1 MSATGGGT
9 PGDPGSPQ
17 RRPQRYSPGSM
28 VVRLR
33 LALAVFV
40 LLVGAAIGLVA
51 LGTSEQ
57 SSATRSV
64 VERLQPLEVAT
75 AQIRA
80 DFASTQAALHA
91 YVDTGTPRF
100 LGFYRADRA
109 ALAREFTAAAALAT
123 GASLTDL
130 RIQRQ
135 SVRAWHGYADRML
148 TAGAGSTALARLTN
162 QAYPSSRVF
171 YRANSRM
178 RVRLRAQAGLE
189 IGRGEAALDRAIL
202 FGGLLAGLAVLGAV
216 AVAVGTVRSIAAPL
230 QGLTAVLRRLTSGD
244 YGARAAVAGP
254 AEIQEAAVSL
264 NELADEASRLR
275 GQEAEHGRLA
285 AVARAAGLRIR
296 ENLRAEDVLNEAR
309 AVIERELGGDT
320 AYLHLVEDGRVSL
333 PIGHEHDW
341 VLPLSFLDRLGP
353 SFIEMMRGLYPRHGA
368 LVVQDFQGPDG
379 ALIPPEF
386 REPMIDAGLA
396 SQVLAPFGVGSEM
409 LGFIVLSRRSRRRP
423 WTPAEVDAVQSVAT
437 DLGRGLHHAR
447 MYEAENTLVAEL
459 REIDRMKSD
468 FLATVSHELRTPLT
482 SIAGFVE
489 LLRDRDAGSLSETQA
504 GMLETIQR
512 NTARLRHLI
521 EDVLTLSKIESRA
534 FKTAMQPVNL
544 AEVAG
549 AVVAA
554 LRPQADARRLGLT
567 LASPRSLVVGG
578 DPGQLD
584 RMLINLLSNAVKFTP
599 PGGRVEVGVARAEGM
614 AVITVSAT
622 GSGIPDR
629 DQKELFTRFFRAS
642 NATRLSIP
650 GTGLGLTIVHAIV
663 TNHGGDLRVRSREG
677 EGTTVI
683 ARIPLLAARGAAT
696 APSPPAS
703 QNGPVPPGG
712 HLTHRS

>member
-1 MSATGGGT
+1 
-9 PGDPGSPQ
+9 
-17 RRPQRYSPGSM
+17 M
-28 VVRLR
+28 VARLWR
-33 LALAVFV
+33 ALAVFV
-40 LLVGAAIGLVA
+40 VLMAAAIGLVA

-57 SSATRSV
+57 ASATRELV
-64 VERLQPLEVAT
+64 QRLQPLQVAT

-80 DFASTQAALHA
+80 GFADTQASLHA
-91 YVDTGTPRF
+91 YVDTRTPRF
-100 LGFYRADRA
+100 LGLYQTGRA
-109 ALAREFTAAAALAT
+109 ALAREFTVAAGLAT
-123 GASLTDL
+123 GTSVTDL

-135 SVRAWHGYADRML
+135 SAGEWYSYADRML
-148 TAGAGSTALARLTN
+148 ATGAGSAALARLTN
-162 QAYPSSRVF
+162 EAFPSSRVF
-171 YRANSRM
+171 YLANSRM
-178 RVRLRAQAGLE
+178 RGSLRAQTGLE
-189 IGRGEAALDRAIL
+189 ISRGQATLGRAVLSA
-202 FGGLLAGLAVLGAV
+202 GLLAGLAVLVAV

-230 QGLTAVLRRLTSGD
+230 QGLTTVLRRLTSGD

-254 AEIQEAAVSL
+254 AETQQAAVSL

-275 GQEAEHGRLA
+275 GQESERVRLT

-309 AVIERELGGDT
+309 SVIERELGGDT

-341 VLPLSFLDRLGP
+341 VLPLSFLDQLGP
-353 SFIEMMRGLYPRHGA
+353 GFIEMMRGLYPRHGA
-368 LVVQDFQGPDG
+368 LVVQDFEGPDG

-386 REPMIDAGLA
+386 RQPMVDAGLV
-396 SQVLAPFGVGSEM
+396 SQVLAPFGVGSDM
-409 LGFIVLSRRSRRRP
+409 LGFIVLSRRSRGHP
-423 WTPAEVDAVQSVAT
+423 WTPAEVDAVESIAT
-437 DLGRGLHHAR
+437 DLGRGLQHAR
-447 MYEAENTLVAEL
+447 MYEAENTLVTEL

-489 LLRDRDAGSLSETQA
+489 LLQDRDAGPLSDTQA
-504 GMLETIQR
+504 EMLDTIQR

-544 AEVAG
+544 AEVAT

-554 LRPQADARRLGLT
+554 LRPQADARRLTLT
-567 LASPRSLVVGG
+567 LACPRSLVVGG

-599 PGGRVEVGVARAEGM
+599 PGGRVAVSVAREKNM
-614 AVITVSAT
+614 AVVTVSDT
-622 GSGIPDR
+622 GVGIPDR

-663 TNHGGDLRVRSREG
+663 ANHGGDLKLRSREH
-677 EGTTVI
+677 EGTTVV
-683 ARIPLLAARGAAT
+683 ARIPLLAARGMAT
-696 APSPPAS
+696 VPTPPAS
-703 QNGPVPPGG
+703 RDGPPPPGD
-712 HLTHRS
+712 HLTQRS